1 MPATAKT
8 IHIGTDDGRELVFGQ
23 TGLPIPPALQI
34 AADAAIPALPPVI
47 VVTPPPPPVPV
58 PGTNDITVPS
68 GGDWIGAIKDAK
80 PGQAVLLQRGGT
92 FSGRLGPNVSLTGK
106 RLGAYGSGLRPV
118 IRVPS
123 GIAIE
128 TTATD
133 FQIEALHLMSDAPTD
148 HGMRL
153 RSVQRARIIN
163 CYVEGFTTGIAGL
176 PDGAK
181 RLTDVLVQACV
192 IARNWSPDPNK
203 NAQGIFFGATDG
215 LSIIGNLLDSNGWG
229 EGKSKGTDRNH
240 NMYLR
245 GDCGPAT
252 VTNNIS
258 NAPSSHGMQCRS
270 GGNINGNLLIDC
282 PIGMSYGLVNG
293 EGPLHDGGVSGSVS
307 GNLFFGSRLLAD
319 KPRGWALELA
329 NILAATVTD
338 NLFAHGTPG
347 PTIKADICAMDDPSK
362 WRFAGIRDL
371 KFSGNRIWDWGAAPY
386 WMNPAIKAGP
396 PGNKSFGSIAT
407 QANWRPDKAP
417 NVRQFALDAL
427 DKARRGDGA
436 IATLAAQAID
446 MARKAMA

>member
-1 MPATAKT
+1 MPPTAKT

-23 TGLPIPPALQI
+23 SGLPIPAALQ
-34 AADAAIPALPPVI
+34 AAANAAIPAMPA
-47 VVTPPPPPVPV
+47 VVVPPPPPAPS
-58 PGTNDITVPS
+58 PSTNDITVPS
-68 GGDWIGAIKDAK
+68 GGDWIGAVKDAK

-92 FSGRLGPNVSLTGK
+92 YGGRLGPNVSLTGK
-106 RLGAYGSGLRPV
+106 RLGAYGHGLRPV
-118 IRVPS
+118 IRVPN

-128 TTATD
+128 TRATD

-148 HGMRL
+148 HGIRL
-153 RSVQRARIIN
+153 RSTQRARIIN
-163 CYVEGFTTGIAGL
+163 CYVEGFTTGIAGM
-176 PDGAK
+176 PDGNK
-181 RLTDVLVQACV
+181 RLTDVLVQAC
-192 IARNWSPDPNK
+192 ISARNWSTDPNK

-215 LSIIGNLLDSNGWG
+215 LSIIGNLFDENGWR

-240 NMYLR
+240 NAYFR

-270 GGNINGNLLIDC
+270 GGNITGNLLIDC
-282 PIGMSYGLVNG
+282 PIGLSYGLVNG

-307 GNLFFGSRLLAD
+307 GNLFVGSRLLAD

-329 NILAATVTD
+329 NILAAIVTD

-371 KFSGNRIWDWGAAPY
+371 KFAGNRIWDWGAAPY

-396 PGNKSFGSIAT
+396 PGNKTFGSIT
-407 QANWRPDKAP
+407 EQANWRPDKTP

-427 DKARRGDGA
+427 NKARAGGA
-436 IATLAAQAID
+436 IATLVAQAID
-446 MARKAMA
+446 LARRALA